1 MSTTQAAARSS
12 RPNQA
17 TRIPQQTRNFTIKV
31 RSQIFGLPVDCVK
44 TIFHVD
50 SLTPVPLAP
59 REVAGLANLRG
70 RIVTA
75 LHLDRCLK
83 IDDNQRSATTL
94 AVGIEHHGEKY
105 ALLIDETGDVV
116 SCDESDRIA
125 CPTHVALQ
133 FTEATNACYRLG
145 EGFLPILDIDA
156 LIKRMSRPGDVAAR
170 DVAQRDATR
179 GVDL

>member
-1 MSTTQAAARSS
+1 MTSEQNQSVRWRQSS
-12 RPNQA
+12 SVRVEK
-17 TRIPQQTRNFTIKV
+17 QTRNFTIRV
-31 RSQIFGLPVDCVK
+31 RSQTFGLPVDCVK

-50 SLTPVPLAP
+50 KLTPVPLAP

-83 IDDNQRSATTL
+83 IDDSDRIATTL
-94 AVGIEHHGEKY
+94 AVGIEHNGEKY

-116 SCDESDRIA
+116 TCDESDRIA
-125 CPTHVALQ
+125 CPTHVGLQ
-133 FTEATNACYRLG
+133 FTEATNACYRLD
-145 EGFLPILDIDA
+145 ESFLPILDIDA
-156 LIKRMSRPGDVAAR
+156 LIKRMSKPGDAGR
-170 DVAQRDATR
+170 DANQRDATR

>member
-1 MSTTQAAARSS
+1 MSSARNRSAS
-12 RPNQA
+12 WRQNSPARADKQS
-17 TRIPQQTRNFTIKV
+17 RNFTIKV
-31 RSQIFGLPVDCVK
+31 RSQTFGLPVDCVK
-44 TIFHVD
+44 TIFHVER
-50 SLTPVPLAP
+50 LTPVPLAP

-83 IDDNQRSATTL
+83 IDDNERTATTL
-94 AVGIEHHGEKY
+94 AVGIEHNCERY

-116 SCDESDRIA
+116 TCDESDRIA

-145 EGFLPILDIDA
+145 ESFLPILDIDA
-156 LIKRMSRPGDVAAR
+156 LIKRMSKPGDANCR
-170 DVAQRDATR
+170 DANPREATR

>member
-1 MSTTQAAARSS
+1 MSLEQAAARRARSH
-12 RPNQA
+12 QA
-17 TRIPQQTRNFTIKV
+17 EHAHMQSRNFTIKV
-31 RSQIFGLPVDCVK
+31 RSQSFGLPVDCVK

-50 SLTPVPLAP
+50 RLTPVPLAP

-83 IDDNQRSATTL
+83 IDDNERASTTL
-94 AVGIEHHGEKY
+94 AVGIEHNGERY

-116 SCDESDRIA
+116 SCDENDRIA
-125 CPTHVALQ
+125 CPTHVGLQ
-133 FTEATNACYRLG
+133 FAEATNACYRLG
-145 EGFLPILDIDA
+145 ETFLPILDIDA
-156 LIKRMSRPGDVAAR
+156 LIKRMSKQGDAGGR
-170 DVAQRDATR
+170 DVAQRDSTR